1 MEVRVLSSAH
11 FEKLNVNKS
20 DIVVLKVKKDKNNI
34 LEGIVRVTGKGVGY
48 FSVSDKE
55 DDLEIQPENL
65 ATALNRDKV
74 RIELLGKEVLGRKQ
88 ARVVD
93 IPERHKIEFVGTL
106 EKDGPNYF
114 LVPDDK
120 RMYRDIFVPFDSA
133 QGSSDKDKVQVRITE
148 WGDPTK
154 SPKGEV
160 IRRIG
165 TAGEHNAEMLG
176 IVYESGFEVDFPPE
190 VETEAQA
197 WKEKYKKEDKLK
209 DRKDF
214 SKTTTFTIDPA
225 DAKDFDDAISFKT
238 LSNGDYE
245 IGIHI
250 ADVSHF
256 VVEKTELDREA
267 RKRGTSI
274 YLVDRTIPM
283 LPELLSND
291 LCSLNPN
298 EPKYAFSAV
307 FVMDKEARVKERW
320 FGKTLIESDK
330 RFTYEEAQ
338 EILDNKSGIFFEELK
353 TLNEL
358 AKKLREEKFRK
369 GAIDFETEEVK
380 FVLDD
385 LGKPIR
391 VYRKERK
398 DTHKLIEDFMLLAN
412 REVATYMHIANG
424 ANTRAAFVYRIH
436 DAPDREK
443 ILNLATFVK
452 ALGFKLNNKNGE
464 TTGEDIAEMLR
475 SVEGTPAEML
485 VKTAAI
491 RAMSKAIY
499 STSNIGHFGLAF
511 EYYTHFTSPIRRYP
525 DLMVHRLLFRFL
537 TKGQIEQDEVIK
549 YQRLCDD
556 SSEREV
562 EAAEAERA
570 SIKYKQVEYMQEH
583 VGETFDAII
592 SGVSEWGVYVE
603 EINTKAEGMVK
614 LRDMK
619 DDFYELNEKLYA
631 IVGKKTGKKYSLG
644 DKIRVKLIAADEER
658 KTLDFQFV

>member
-1 MEVRVLSSAH
+1 MKS
-11 FEKLNVNKS
+11 EKENK
-20 DIVVLKVKKDKNNI
+20 I
-34 LEGIVRVTGKGVGY
+34 LEGIIRVTSKGVGY
-48 FSVSDKE
+48 FTVPARPNGRSGGSDNE

-65 ATALNRDKV
+65 NAALNRDKV
-74 RIELLGKEVLGRKQ
+74 KVGLLHKEILGRKQ
-88 ARVVD
+88 ARVVE
-93 IPERHKIEFVGTL
+93 IVERHKTEFVGVV
-106 EKDGPNYF
+106 ERDNGNIF
-114 LVPDDK
+114 VIPDDK

-133 QGSSDKDKVQVRITE
+133 QNTAAGDKVQVKITE
-148 WGDPTK
+148 WPDPSK

-160 IRRIG
+160 VRIIG
-165 TAGEHNAEMLG
+165 RAGEHNAEMLG
-176 IVYESGFEVDFPPE
+176 IVFESGFEVDFPSE
-190 VETEAQA
+190 VEKEAEA
-197 WKEKYKKEDKLK
+197 WKEKYEKEDKLK
-209 DRKDF
+209 NRRDF
-214 SKTTTFTIDPA
+214 RDITTFTIDPA
-225 DAKDFDDAISFKT
+225 DAKDFDDAISFET
-238 LSNGDYE
+238 LPNGDYE

-256 VVEKTELDREA
+256 VLEKTELDREA
-267 RKRGTSI
+267 LKRGTSI

-283 LPELLSND
+283 LPEVLSND

-307 FVMDKEARVKERW
+307 FVMDKDVKVRERW
-320 FGKTLIESDK
+320 FGKTLIKSDK

-338 EILDNKSGIFFEELK
+338 DILDKGTGIFFNELK

-358 AKKLREEKFRK
+358 AKKLRVEKFRK

-385 LGKPIR
+385 FGKPIR

-424 ANTRAAFVYRIH
+424 KNTRAAFVYRIH

-452 ALGFKLNNKNGE
+452 ALGFELRNKDGE
-464 TTGEDIAEMLR
+464 TTAEDITKMLR
-475 SVEGTPAEML
+475 SVEGTPREML

-537 TKGQIEQDEVIK
+537 TQGKIEQDEIIK

-556 SSEREV
+556 SSEREI

-570 SIKYKQVEYMQEH
+570 SIKYKQVEYMQEYI
-583 VGETFDAII
+583 GEEFDAII

-644 DKIRVKLIAADEER
+644 DKVRVKLIASDPER
-658 KTLDFQFV
+658 KTLDFVFV

>member
-1 MEVRVLSSAH
+1 MT
-11 FEKLNVNKS
+11 K
-20 DIVVLKVKKDKNNI
+20 KNNL
-34 LEGIVRVTGKGVGY
+34 LEGTIRVTGKGVGY
-48 FSVSDKE
+48 FPLPRGDE
-55 DDLEIQPENL
+55 DLEIQPENL
-65 ATALNRDKV
+65 NAALNRDRVKV
-74 RIELLGKEVLGRKQ
+74 ESLQKEILGRKQ
-88 ARVVD
+88 ARVTE
-93 IPERHKIEFVGTL
+93 IIERHKTEFVCTL
-106 EKDGPNYF
+106 EKDDENFF

-133 QGSSDKDKVQVRITE
+133 QGASEGDKVQVKISE
-148 WGDPTK
+148 WPVPSK

-160 IRRIG
+160 IRIIG
-165 TAGEHNAEMLG
+165 RAGEHNAEMLG
-176 IVYESGFEVDFPPE
+176 IVYESGFEVDFPTE
-190 VETEAQA
+190 VEKEAQM
-197 WKEKYKKEDKLK
+197 WKEKYQKEDKLK
-209 DRKDF
+209 NRKDF
-214 SKTTTFTIDPA
+214 RETTTFTIDPL
-225 DAKDFDDAISFKT
+225 DAKDFDDALSFKI
-238 LSNGDYE
+238 LPSSDYE

-256 VVEKTELDREA
+256 VEEKTELDREA
-267 RKRGTSI
+267 EKRGTSI

-283 LPELLSND
+283 LPEVLSND

-307 FVMDKEARVKERW
+307 FVMDKEAVVKERW
-320 FGKTLIESDK
+320 FGKSLIESDK
-330 RFTYEEAQ
+330 RFTYEDAQ
-338 EILDNKSGIFFEELK
+338 EIIDKGQGVFVEELK
-353 TLNEL
+353 TLNTL
-358 AKKLREEKFRK
+358 AKKLREERFRK

-385 LGKPIR
+385 LGRPIR

-398 DTHKLIEDFMLLAN
+398 DTHKLIEEFMLLAN
-412 REVATYMHIANG
+412 REVAIYMHIANG

-443 ILNLATFVK
+443 ILNLANFVK
-452 ALGFKLNNKNGE
+452 ALGFELKNKEGE

-475 SVEGTPAEML
+475 SVDGSPAEML
-485 VKTAAI
+485 IKTAAV

-525 DLMVHRLLFRFL
+525 DLMVHRLLLRFL
-537 TKGQIEQDEVIK
+537 LKGKIEQDEITK

-556 SSEREV
+556 SSEREL

-583 VGETFDAII
+583 IGEEFDAIV
-592 SGVSEWGVYVE
+592 SGVSEWGIYVE
-603 EINTKAEGMVK
+603 EVNTKAEGMVK

-631 IVGKKTGKKYSLG
+631 IVGKTTGKKYSLG
-644 DKIRVKLIAADEER
+644 DKIRVKLIASDPER

>member
-1 MEVRVLSSAH
+1 MTTE
-11 FEKLNVNKS
+11 ENE
-20 DIVVLKVKKDKNNI
+20 
-34 LEGIVRVTGKGVGY
+34 LEGIIRVTGKGVGY
-48 FSVSDKE
+48 FPAP
-55 DDLEIQPENL
+55 DDAPDFEVQPDNL
-65 ATALNRDKV
+65 NAALNRDRVKV
-74 RIELLGKEVLGRKQ
+74 ELLPKEILGRKQ
-88 ARVVD
+88 AKVVD
-93 IPERHKIEFVGTL
+93 IIERHKTEFVGTL
-106 EKDGPNYF
+106 EKADTGFF

-120 RMYRDIFVPFDSA
+120 RMYRDIFVPADA
-133 QGSSDKDKVQVRITE
+133 TRKATEGDKVQVKIVE
-148 WGDPTK
+148 WPDPSK

-160 IRRIG
+160 VRTIG
-165 TAGEHNAEMLG
+165 RAGEHNAEMLG
-176 IVYESGFEVDFPPE
+176 IVYESGFEVDFPAE
-190 VETEAQA
+190 VEKEAQV
-197 WKEKYKKEDKLK
+197 WKEKYKKEAKLK

-214 SKTTTFTIDPA
+214 RETSTFTIDPA
-225 DAKDFDDAISFKT
+225 DAKDFDDALSFKILPT
-238 LSNGDYE
+238 GDYE

-283 LPELLSND
+283 LPEILSND

-307 FVMDKEARVKERW
+307 FVIDKDARVKERW

-330 RFTYEEAQ
+330 RFTYEDAQ
-338 EILDNKSGIFFEELK
+338 EIMDKGSGKFVEELK
-353 TLNEL
+353 TLNAL
-358 AKKLREEKFRK
+358 AKKLREERFRK

-380 FVLDD
+380 FELDD

-398 DTHKLIEDFMLLAN
+398 DTHKLIEEFMLLAN
-412 REVATYMHIANG
+412 REVATHMHAASKKNS
-424 ANTRAAFVYRIH
+424 RAAFVYRIH

-443 ILNLATFVK
+443 IVNLATFVK
-452 ALGFKLNNKNGE
+452 ALGFELKNNNGE
-464 TTGEDIAEMLR
+464 TTGEDIARMLR
-475 SVEGTPAEML
+475 SVGGTPTEML

-511 EYYTHFTSPIRRYP
+511 EFYTHFTSPIRRYP
-525 DLMVHRLLFRFL
+525 DLMVHRLLLRFL
-537 TKGQIEQDEVIK
+537 TKGQIEPDEIIK

-556 SSEREV
+556 SSEREL

-583 VGETFDAII
+583 IGEEFDAIV
-592 SGVSEWGVYVE
+592 SGVSEWGIYVE
-603 EINTKAEGMVK
+603 EVNTKAEGMVK

-631 IVGKKTGKKYSLG
+631 IVGKSTGKKYSLG
-644 DKIRVKLIAADEER
+644 DKIRVKLVASDPER

>member
-1 MEVRVLSSAH
+1 MKQE
-11 FEKLNVNKS
+11 E
-20 DIVVLKVKKDKNNI
+20 NNM
-34 LEGIVRVTGKGVGY
+34 LEGTIHVTGKGVGY
-48 FSVSDKE
+48 FPMPNGDE
-55 DDLEIQPENL
+55 DLEIQPENL
-65 ATALNRDKV
+65 NAALNRDRVKV
-74 RIELLGKEVLGRKQ
+74 ESLHKEILGRKQ
-88 ARVVD
+88 AKVAD
-93 IPERHKIEFVGTL
+93 IIERHKTEFVGTL
-106 EKDGPNYF
+106 EKEDENFF

-133 QGSSDKDKVQVRITE
+133 QGASEGDKVQVKITE
-148 WGDPTK
+148 WPVPSK
-154 SPKGEV
+154 SPKGKV
-160 IRRIG
+160 IRVIG
-165 TAGEHNAEMLG
+165 QAGEHNAEMLG
-176 IVYESGFEVDFPPE
+176 IVYESGFEVDFPAE
-190 VETEAQA
+190 VEKEAQT

-209 DRKDF
+209 NRKDF
-214 SKTTTFTIDPA
+214 RGATTFTIDPA
-225 DAKDFDDAISFKT
+225 DAKDFDDALSFKI
-238 LSNGDYE
+238 LPSGDYE

-256 VVEKTELDREA
+256 VVEKTGLDREA
-267 RKRGTSI
+267 EKRGTSI

-283 LPELLSND
+283 LPEVLSND

-307 FVMDKEARVKERW
+307 FVIDKEAGVKERW

-338 EILDNKSGIFFEELK
+338 EIMDKGQGVFVEELK
-353 TLNEL
+353 TLNTL
-358 AKKLREEKFRK
+358 AKKFREERFRK

-380 FVLDD
+380 FELDD

-398 DTHKLIEDFMLLAN
+398 DTHKLIEEFMLLAN
-412 REVATYMHIANG
+412 REVATHMYAANG
-424 ANTRAAFVYRIH
+424 KNSRAAFVYRIH

-443 ILNLATFVK
+443 IVNLATFVR
-452 ALGFKLNNKNGE
+452 ALGFELKNKDGE
-464 TTGEDIAEMLR
+464 TTGEEIARMLR
-475 SVEGTPAEML
+475 SVGGTPTEML
-485 VKTAAI
+485 IKTAAV

-499 STSNIGHFGLAF
+499 STTNIGHFGLAF

-525 DLMVHRLLFRFL
+525 DLMVHRLLLRFL
-537 TKGQIEQDEVIK
+537 VKGQIEQDEIIK

-556 SSEREV
+556 SSEREL

-583 VGETFDAII
+583 IGEEFGAII
-592 SGVSEWGVYVE
+592 SGVSEWGIYVE

-631 IVGKKTGKKYSLG
+631 IVGKNTGKKYSLG
-644 DKIRVKLIAADEER
+644 DKIHVKLVASDPER
-658 KTLDFQFV
+658 KTLDFQFI